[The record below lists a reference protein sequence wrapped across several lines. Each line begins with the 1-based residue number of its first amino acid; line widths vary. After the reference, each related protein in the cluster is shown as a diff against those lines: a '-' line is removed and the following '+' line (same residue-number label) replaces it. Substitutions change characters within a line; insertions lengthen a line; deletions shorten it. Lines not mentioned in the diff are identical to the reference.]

1 MRVGL
6 AALLL
11 AACAPKPAEKLEV
24 LNARSAAREDVV
36 TLREPQASA
45 PRPEFAVD
53 ELVPDFH
60 DLLRWPLSAMN
71 HPTLEPK
78 FGIAAVF
85 ADPGIGWEE
94 LCKRGVQNRSMGGQ
108 KRDELDY
115 LRGWCSTLNR
125 DVDNACAKLTPLVS
139 STVLGIPD
147 AVRIDIANILVDNG
161 HADKAEHWIKRHNID
176 DVELLDTL
184 AASYAEVGNDRDA
197 WTINRHVMDSDVRPT
212 FETMCRRLAKHIVLS
227 PEGER
232 LAPAAQLEKIVTSAK
247 IPNPVCAELHHAL
260 RCWMNP
266 AYDCSDYLRDV
277 GVDQKYGVVLR
288 TYYTWPAGSARV
300 STWLS
305 VANNAQYAAD
315 TPEGL
320 ELTLGALEAAAGA
333 DGGCQYSVYQDALKI
348 EKVVYAMQKST
359 PERLRRVID
368 TCANTFSFK

>member
-1 MRVGL
+1 MRIGV
-6 AALLL
+6 AALVL
-11 AACAPKPAEKLEV
+11 ASCAPKPAEKLEV
-24 LNARSAAREDVV
+24 LNARSAAREEVS
-36 TLREPQASA
+36 TRREPTARA
-45 PRPEFAVD
+45 PRPAVD
-53 ELVPDFH
+53 VEQLVPDFH

-85 ADPGIGWEE
+85 ADPGIDWIE

-139 STVLGIPD
+139 STVLGIPA
-147 AVRIDIANILVDNG
+147 AVRIDIANILVDSG
-161 HADKAEHWIKRHNID
+161 HADKAEHWIKRHSID
-176 DVELLDTL
+176 DIELLDTL

-212 FETMCRRLAKHIVLS
+212 LETVCRRLTKHIVLS

-232 LAPAAQLEKIVTSAK
+232 IAPAAELEKIVTSAK
-247 IPNPVCAELHHAL
+247 IANPVCAELHHAV

-266 AYDCSDYLRDV
+266 AENCSDYFRDIGAAHSYENLLRA
-277 GVDQKYGVVLR
+277 
-288 TYYTWPAGSARV
+288 YYAWPSGGAPV
-300 STWLS
+300 STWLYIAS
-305 VANNAQYAAD
+305 TAQYAAD

-320 ELTLGALEAAAGA
+320 ELTVAALEMAARTPGT
-333 DGGCQYSVYQDALKI
+333 CRYVVYQDALKI
-348 EKVVYAMQKST
+348 EKVVYAMQRST
-359 PERLRRVID
+359 PERLTRVIE
-368 TCANTFSFK
+368 TCRKTFE